1 MKPLVRLEESTT
13 VHAGFAWFLLVLF
26 GMLLLATMLWA
37 LLDGPMHRMLFL
49 STSMSDSSRAEEGAR
64 RVRLIWEYWPLWG
77 GALAALLIA
86 FRRATNETGRR
97 F

>member
-1 MKPLVRLEESTT
+1 MKSFDRLEESTT
-13 VHAGFAWFLLVLF
+13 VHAGFAWFLLGLG
-26 GMLLLATMLWA
+26 GMLFLSVLVWSFM
-37 LLDGPMHRMLFL
+37 DGPMHLMLHL
-49 STSMSDSSRAEEGAR
+49 STSMADSSRADEGAR